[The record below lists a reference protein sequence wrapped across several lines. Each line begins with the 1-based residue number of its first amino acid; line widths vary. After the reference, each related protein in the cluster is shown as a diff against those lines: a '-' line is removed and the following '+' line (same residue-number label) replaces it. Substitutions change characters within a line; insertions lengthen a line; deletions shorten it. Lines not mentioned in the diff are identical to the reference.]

1 MQVPVMTIPPA
12 LLRNGSKGSL
22 DWSLTIRVYSEPPAM
37 RTVRKLVNSAA
48 RMVGASDQEAYDF
61 EVAVGEA
68 VTNAYL
74 HAYNGKT
81 EGEIEVDLGYDG
93 KAFIV
98 SVHDGGKPVT
108 GSITVPRNPPPRG
121 QGRGL
126 YLIGQLMDEV
136 EIVQPDRNGRGV
148 AVRMSKNL
156 RQNHHTPSRSPLV
169 PK

>member
-1 MQVPVMTIPPA
+1 MNIPNP
-12 LLRNGSKGSL
+12 LLRNGPTSEMA
-22 DWSLTIRVYSEPPAM
+22 WTLTIRVYSEPTAM

-48 RMVGASDQEAYDF
+48 RMVGGSEQEAYDL

-74 HAYNGKT
+74 HAYEGKP
-81 EGEIEVDLGYDG
+81 EGKIDVDLGYDG
-93 KAFIV
+93 KAFLV

-108 GSITVPRNPPPRG
+108 AAITVPQSPPERG
-121 QGRGL
+121 HGRGL

-136 EIVQPDRNGRGV
+136 QIVQPDRDGRGV
-148 AVRMSKNL
+148 AVRMSKQI
-156 RQNHHTPSRSPLV
+156 RRNHHTPSRSPLS